1 MFPWGA
7 ALPPYAA
14 PGGCYSTP
22 DPELIPAT
30 PEGPRKAIAR
40 DWHLDSAQ
48 EVPSLTGCCRGGLPW
63 VLVPWL
69 PPHPRRRPV
78 SPGAAK
84 QCRGH
89 ARAGDGPTPP
99 ACEHLRLEGVR
110 PPAWPCVRLLQ
121 PVGTGGLGPGPSTLG
136 PEWPAAGWAQGPD
149 LTARGSLTLRGAA
162 RPQMASPVHAPPASA
177 ATSPAIN
184 SRLPIKSA
192 LPAQE
197 AFNSQPPPQSARCPW
212 GGKPRGPAPGQCGG
226 SERSFKPPSVTS
238 GFNFLYEI
246 CTFPPRAF
254 ITWYIIKTFTAT
266 SEDSGRWAANSSLLS
281 ITSSSR
287 KDGEEF
293 FYCSP

>member
-1 MFPWGA
+1 MGPGA
-7 ALPPYAA
+7 MAVSSP
-14 PGGCYSTP
+14 
-22 DPELIPAT
+22 
-30 PEGPRKAIAR
+30 
-40 DWHLDSAQ
+40 Q
-48 EVPSLTGCCRGGLPW
+48 EEAGLPRSGQAVQRPRQSW
-63 VLVPWL
+63 RRAHTSRPRTPAAGGRPSSCPALRPSAAACGHRWTRPW
-69 PPHPRRRPV
+69 
-78 SPGAAK
+78 
-84 QCRGH
+84 
-89 ARAGDGPTPP
+89 
-99 ACEHLRLEGVR
+99 
-110 PPAWPCVRLLQ
+110 
-121 PVGTGGLGPGPSTLG
+121 PSTLG

-184 SRLPIKSA
+184 SRLPVKSA

-254 ITWYIIKTFTAT
+254 ITWYII
-266 SEDSGRWAANSSLLS
+266 
-281 ITSSSR
+281 
-287 KDGEEF
+287 
-293 FYCSP
+293 